1 MRTIVLGIGNELIG
15 DDGAGVVVARA
26 LHGHLDQSIDVA
38 ETAECGIAL
47 LDYLIGYDRAVLI
60 DAVFGSGHPPGSV
73 RVLEPS
79 DFSRIEHPSPHY
91 AGIPEL
97 IDVAGRLGLA
107 FPKWIRIVA
116 IEAQDRS
123 TIGAGITPSVMR
135 GVKEAVSHIVTMV
148 RESTMEVPDG

>member
-15 DDGAGVVVARA
+15 DDGAGIVTARS
-26 LHGHLDQSIDVA
+26 LHGHLGQDVDVT

-47 LDYLIGYDRAVLI
+47 LDHLIGYDRAILI
-60 DAVFGSGHPPGSV
+60 DAVFGSGNPPGTV
-73 RVLEPS
+73 RVLEPC

-97 IDVAGRLGLA
+97 IDVAGQLGLA
-107 FPKWIRIVA
+107 FPKWFRIVA

-123 TIGAGITPSVMR
+123 TIGSGISPSVLR
-135 GVKEAVSHIVTMV
+135 GVREAVSRIVTMV
-148 RESTMEVPDG
+148 RESSMEVANG